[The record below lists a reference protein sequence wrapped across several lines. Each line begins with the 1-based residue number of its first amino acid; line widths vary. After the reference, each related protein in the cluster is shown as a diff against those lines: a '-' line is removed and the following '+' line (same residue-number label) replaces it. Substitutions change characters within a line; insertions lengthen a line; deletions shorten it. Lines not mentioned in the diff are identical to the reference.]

1 MYAAMMGRVDMVQL
15 LVEKGCDL
23 DKQDAISGWTA
34 LMQATYHGKKVVA
47 KYLINAGANVLI
59 PAKNGC
65 TAFDLASLI
74 GTYVYVYCAV
84 YMYIHVTVHVLVRKD
99 ARL

>member
-74 GTYVYVYCAV
+74 GTVRLHDVHNCACACTCTCTC
-84 YMYIHVTVHVLVRKD
+84 M
-99 ARL
+99 